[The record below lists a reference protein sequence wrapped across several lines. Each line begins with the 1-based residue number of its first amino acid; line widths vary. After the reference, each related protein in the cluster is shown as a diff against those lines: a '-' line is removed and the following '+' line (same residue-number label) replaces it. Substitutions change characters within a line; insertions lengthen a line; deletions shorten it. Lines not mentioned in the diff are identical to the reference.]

1 MARVDVR
8 RGMPSVELPR
18 EEFEKRFRSRFADP
32 AFRPLRREID
42 AIVEAAWDG
51 YRNSRKAPVTRKA
64 GTGFADPDYEISV
77 DWLAAAS
84 RTAEVDGYLGYMEP
98 YATSHQALDK
108 DETFQE
114 ETRNAARALGNA
126 VKLSRAGQYQRPDEQ
141 LHEPN
146 PK

>member
-64 GTGFADPDYEISV
+64 GSGFADPDYEISV
-77 DWLAAAS
+77 DWLAARAAILAAQQ
-84 RTAEVDGYLGYMEP
+84 RHDDTAAQPRILSVNG
-98 YATSHQALDK
+98 S
-108 DETFQE
+108 
-114 ETRNAARALGNA
+114 ARSEHSCPGEMSKSGRL
-126 VKLSRAGQYQRPDEQ
+126 VKLA
-141 LHEPN
+141 EPVFVDMGFAVDIL
-146 PK
+146 